1 MDRERLTRL
10 LEEPARVARE
20 DLSDLKALAE
30 RYPWFSGAQLLRVA
44 GEQAA
49 GDVLF
54 DETLRSA
61 TAHLPS
67 RAVLFDLVEK
77 KGPHMPVPPRSEP
90 RIVRLPVAEPAPVV
104 VHEVTAIVPLDVPQE
119 TPVPVLAREV
129 TAPDRVEPTAPG
141 TADTKED
148 PLDRQILEAALAS
161 AYDLTW
167 KEEAKP
173 PSVHKLLKPVVREER
188 TAPLP
193 LPAAA
198 SRPADEEPAPPLP
211 PPKRTIDPSSRLRFT
226 AWLEIAEPLAGTGPP
241 ADPAAATP
249 PDARD
254 WLRGITATSEIST
267 DPAQPHTTDTH
278 ELIDRFIQQQT
289 PEPTRKTEFFTPQ
302 QAAKRS
308 LDDTA
313 GLVTETLARIY
324 EKQGN
329 LAKAI
334 EAYGKLALK
343 YPHKSGY
350 FAALQKSLEEQ
361 LNK

>member
-49 GDVLF
+49 GSVLF
-54 DETLRSA
+54 DETLKGA

-67 RAVLFDLVEK
+67 RAVLFDLVET
-77 KGPHMPVPPRSEP
+77 KGQGAPIPPRPEA
-90 RIVRLPVAEPAPVV
+90 RILRLPVVEPAPVV
-104 VHEVTAIVPLDVPQE
+104 VHTVTATLPSIEPEEAPL
-119 TPVPVLAREV
+119 PVIEAIPI
-129 TAPDRVEPTAPG
+129 APIEPVEPAPVVETEG
-141 TADTKED
+141 D
-148 PLDRQILEAALAS
+148 PLERQIMEAALAS

-167 KEEAKP
+167 KEE
-173 PSVHKLLKPVVREER
+173 
-188 TAPLP
+188 TA
-193 LPAAA
+193 A
-198 SRPADEEPAPPLP
+198 PAPPKPAHVDKKEATP
-211 PPKRTIDPSSRLRFT
+211 PASPAQSTPVPGSRLRFT
-226 AWLEIAEPLAGTGPP
+226 AWLETAPP
-241 ADPAAATP
+241 VEGATP
-249 PDARD
+249 PVAISSATPPAAQD
-254 WLRGITATSEIST
+254 WLRGA
-267 DPAQPHTTDTH
+267 PANPVPAHNAQPGNAIDTR

-289 PEPTRKTEFFTPQ
+289 PEPVHKAEFFTPQ

-308 LDDTA
+308 LDDKA
-313 GLVTETLARIY
+313 GLVTETLARVY

-329 LAKAI
+329 LPKAI
-334 EAYGKLALK
+334 EAYRKLALK
-343 YPHKSGY
+343 YPHKSDY